1 MDIDW
6 ENYGRTQSS
15 RQRQQSAAYH
25 SHSYIEG
32 NTVRKADALP
42 KRRERIEPR
51 REPRRVPQR
60 KPVRMLGISGK
71 GFVFLTMV
79 TCTVLFFAFNY
90 LATQN
95 EVQRVKGQVVSMQSE
110 IADQKEDYETDY
122 QAIVDS
128 VDLSDIYK
136 KATEKLK
143 MVQAESNQI
152 YTYKNRKSDMV
163 KQYADIPQ

>member
-1 MDIDW
+1 MEIDW
-6 ENYGRTQSS
+6 ENYGRTRSS

-32 NTVRKADALP
+32 NTVRKAEALP
-42 KRRERIEPR
+42 RRRERIEPQ

-60 KPVRMLGISGK
+60 KPVRMIGISGK
-71 GFVFLTMV
+71 AFAFLTVV

-95 EVQRVKGQVVSMQSE
+95 EVHQVKERVVSLQSE

-128 VDLSDIYK
+128 VDLADIYE
-136 KATEKLK
+136 KATKKLK

-152 YTYKNRKSDMV
+152 YTYKNKKSDMV